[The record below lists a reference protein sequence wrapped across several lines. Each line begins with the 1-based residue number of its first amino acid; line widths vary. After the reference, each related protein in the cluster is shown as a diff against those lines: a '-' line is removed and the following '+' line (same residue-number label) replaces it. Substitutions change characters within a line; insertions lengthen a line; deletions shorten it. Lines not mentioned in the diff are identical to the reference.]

1 MSDEK
6 FEFISD
12 DEIEKI
18 LGKQDEADDNN
29 DDDIL
34 GDLNLLEDDNDSD
47 SNEKMTEEIL
57 EELLSF
63 KKSDSVEEFDIE
75 EEERGE
81 VSVSP
86 MHFREFVDEDNL
98 ELDIAGLELLYDIPV
113 DISVLLGSISI
124 ELGRLSRM
132 RVGSVIPLKKLAGE
146 PVEIYIGDILIAK
159 GETYVIDNENTF
171 GVMITEIV
179 SERERILSVYE
190 TLKRQ
195 KQM

>member
-18 LGKQDEADDNN
+18 LGKQEDSEERIE
-29 DDDIL
+29 DDDII
-34 GDLNLLEDDNDSD
+34 GDLKLMDDEEDEED
-47 SNEKMTEEIL
+47 EKMTEDML

-63 KKSDSVEEFDIE
+63 KKSNSVDEFDID

-81 VSVSP
+81 VTVSP
-86 MHFREFVDEDNL
+86 MQFREFVEEEEI

-124 ELGRLSRM
+124 ELGKLSRM

-195 KQM
+195 KQI